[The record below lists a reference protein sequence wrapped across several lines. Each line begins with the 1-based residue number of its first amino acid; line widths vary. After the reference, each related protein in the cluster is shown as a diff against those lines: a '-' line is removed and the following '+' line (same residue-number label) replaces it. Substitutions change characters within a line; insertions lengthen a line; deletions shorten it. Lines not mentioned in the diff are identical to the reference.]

1 MAGKFQLKL
10 NITTRP
16 IANKYR
22 EGKLKRTKKLES
34 KVHEIDKR
42 EQLARTEGRL
52 VIGIGFAMATRVWLS
67 LCNASRCAVFASSRL
82 VLYH

>member
-10 NITTRP
+10 NITTRA

-42 EQLARTEGRL
+42 EQLASEY
-52 VIGIGFAMATRVWLS
+52 
-67 LCNASRCAVFASSRL
+67 RCR
-82 VLYH
+82 HD

>member
-42 EQLARTEGRL
+42 EQLASEY
-52 VIGIGFAMATRVWLS
+52 
-67 LCNASRCAVFASSRL
+67 RCR
-82 VLYH
+82 HD

>member
-1 MAGKFQLKL
+1 MAGKFPLKL

-34 KVHEIDKR
+34 KVPEIDKR
-42 EQLARTEGRL
+42 EQLASGFMVCVRL
-52 VIGIGFAMATRVWLS
+52 GV
-67 LCNASRCAVFASSRL
+67 SSGWQE
-82 VLYH
+82 VC